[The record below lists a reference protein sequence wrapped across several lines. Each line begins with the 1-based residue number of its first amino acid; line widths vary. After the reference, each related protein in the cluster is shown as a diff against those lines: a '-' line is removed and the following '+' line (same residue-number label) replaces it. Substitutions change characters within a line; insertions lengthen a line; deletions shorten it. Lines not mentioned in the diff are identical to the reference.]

1 MSWKGIQLVLR
12 FLFKEY
18 IHKKRPKDISDAPD
32 TNTSKLEMGYNL
44 EKSLK
49 EARETVYEGRKAVED
64 LTSSITQL
72 VYEED
77 RRRKE
82 FTEILATIQA
92 VLNTFNNKSIT
103 VHRRHKEDMTLTS
116 NLKALNS
123 EILKATSLVSSSD
136 IREMKE
142 IIEKLAD
149 WESNEQ

>member
-1 MSWKGIQLVLR
+1 M
-12 FLFKEY
+12 Y
-18 IHKKRPKDISDAPD
+18 TPD
-32 TNTSKLEMGYNL
+32 TDTSKLEVGYNL

-82 FTEILATIQA
+82 FTEILAAIQA
-92 VLNTFNNKSIT
+92 VLDTVQNKSIAAYQ
-103 VHRRHKEDMTLTS
+103 RYNGDAILTS

-123 EILKATSLVSSSD
+123 EILKATNLVSSSD
-136 IREMKE
+136 IEEMKE
-142 IIEKLAD
+142 IIEDLAN
-149 WESNEQ
+149 WELNEQ

>member
-1 MSWKGIQLVLR
+1 M
-12 FLFKEY
+12 Y
-18 IHKKRPKDISDAPD
+18 APD
-32 TNTSKLEMGYNL
+32 TDTSKLEVGYNS

-82 FTEILATIQA
+82 FTEILVTIQA
-92 VLNTFNNKSIT
+92 VLNTFRNKSIT
-103 VHRRHKEDMTLTS
+103 VCRRHKEDAILTS

>member
-1 MSWKGIQLVLR
+1 M
-12 FLFKEY
+12 Y
-18 IHKKRPKDISDAPD
+18 TPD
-32 TNTSKLEMGYNL
+32 TDTSKLETGYNL

-49 EARETVYEGRKAVED
+49 EARETVYKGRRAVED

-92 VLNTFNNKSIT
+92 VLNTVKNKSIT
-103 VHRRHKEDMTLTS
+103 VYQRYKEDAILTS

-123 EILKATSLVSSSD
+123 EILKAISLVSSSD

-142 IIEKLAD
+142 IIEKLAN
-149 WESNEQ
+149 WELNEQ

>member
-1 MSWKGIQLVLR
+1 M
-12 FLFKEY
+12 Y
-18 IHKKRPKDISDAPD
+18 APD
-32 TNTSKLEMGYNL
+32 TDTVELKMGHNL

-49 EARETVYEGRKAVED
+49 EARETVYEGRKAIEE

-82 FTEILATIQA
+82 FTEVLSTIRA
-92 VLNTFNNKSIT
+92 VLDTFQNKIIT
-103 VHRRHKEDMTLTS
+103 AYRRHKEDATLTS

-136 IREMKE
+136 IEEMKE
-142 IIEKLAD
+142 IIEDLAN
-149 WESNEQ
+149 WELNEQ

>member
-1 MSWKGIQLVLR
+1 M
-12 FLFKEY
+12 Y
-18 IHKKRPKDISDAPD
+18 APD
-32 TNTSKLEMGYNL
+32 TDTSKLEIGYNL

-82 FTEILATIQA
+82 FTEILVTIQA
-92 VLNTFNNKSIT
+92 VLNTFRNKSIT
-103 VHRRHKEDMTLTS
+103 VYRRHKEDAILTS

-123 EILKATSLVSSSD
+123 EILKTTSLVSSSD
-136 IREMKE
+136 IGEMKE
-142 IIEKLAD
+142 IIEKLAN
-149 WESNEQ
+149 WELNEQ

>member
-1 MSWKGIQLVLR
+1 M
-12 FLFKEY
+12 Y
-18 IHKKRPKDISDAPD
+18 DPD
-32 TNTSKLEMGYNL
+32 TDTSKLETGYNL

-49 EARETVYEGRKAVED
+49 DARETVYEGRKAVEE

-103 VHRRHKEDMTLTS
+103 VYRRYKGDAILTS
-116 NLKALNS
+116 NLKSLNS

-142 IIEKLAD
+142 IIENLAN
-149 WESNEQ
+149 WELNEQ

>member
-1 MSWKGIQLVLR
+1 M
-12 FLFKEY
+12 Y
-18 IHKKRPKDISDAPD
+18 TPD
-32 TNTSKLEMGYNL
+32 RNTSKLEVGYNL

-92 VLNTFNNKSIT
+92 VLDTVQNKSIAAYQ
-103 VHRRHKEDMTLTS
+103 RYNGDAILTS
-116 NLKALNS
+116 NLKALNK
-123 EILKATSLVSSSD
+123 EILKATGLVSSSD
-136 IREMKE
+136 IEEMKE
-142 IIEKLAD
+142 IIEDLANWKL
-149 WESNEQ
+149 NEQ

>member
-1 MSWKGIQLVLR
+1 M
-12 FLFKEY
+12 Y
-18 IHKKRPKDISDAPD
+18 APD
-32 TNTSKLEMGYNL
+32 TNTVELKMGHNL

-49 EARETVYEGRKAVED
+49 EARETIYEGRKAIEE

-82 FTEILATIQA
+82 FTEVLSTIRA
-92 VLNTFNNKSIT
+92 VLDTFQNKSIT
-103 VHRRHKEDMTLTS
+103 AYRRHKEDATLTS

-136 IREMKE
+136 IEEMKE
-142 IIEKLAD
+142 IIEDLAN
-149 WESNEQ
+149 WELNEQ

>member
-1 MSWKGIQLVLR
+1 M
-12 FLFKEY
+12 Y
-18 IHKKRPKDISDAPD
+18 APD
-32 TNTSKLEMGYNL
+32 TDTSKLETGYNL

-49 EARETVYEGRKAVED
+49 EARETVYEGRKAVEE

-92 VLNTFNNKSIT
+92 VLNTVQNKSIT
-103 VHRRHKEDMTLTS
+103 VYRKHKKDAILIS

-123 EILKATSLVSSSD
+123 EILKATNLVSSSD

-142 IIEKLAD
+142 IIEKLAN
-149 WESNEQ
+149 WELNEQ

>member
-1 MSWKGIQLVLR
+1 M
-12 FLFKEY
+12 Y
-18 IHKKRPKDISDAPD
+18 DPD
-32 TNTSKLEMGYNL
+32 TDTSKLETGYNL

-49 EARETVYEGRKAVED
+49 EARETVYEGRKAVEE

-92 VLNTFNNKSIT
+92 VLNTFRNKSIT
-103 VHRRHKEDMTLTS
+103 VYRRHKEDAILTS

-123 EILKATSLVSSSD
+123 EILKTTSLVSSSD
-136 IREMKE
+136 IGEMKE
-142 IIEKLAD
+142 IIEKLAN
-149 WESNEQ
+149 WELNEQ

>member
-1 MSWKGIQLVLR
+1 M
-12 FLFKEY
+12 Y
-18 IHKKRPKDISDAPD
+18 APGTD
-32 TNTSKLEMGYNL
+32 TPKLEVGYNL

-92 VLNTFNNKSIT
+92 VLSTVKNKSVT
-103 VHRRHKEDMTLTS
+103 AYRRYKEDAVLTS
-116 NLKALNS
+116 NLKALNK
-123 EILKATSLVSSSD
+123 EILKATDLVSSSD
-136 IREMKE
+136 IEEMKE
-142 IIEKLAD
+142 IIEDLAN
-149 WESNEQ
+149 WELNEQ